1 MCHGE
6 HGAATYVPECHC
18 TGGTTHRHQRHGCQG
33 GGAPGRAGHEG
44 EQPGTPVPEERFGR
58 EEGPSSQRR
67 SRKLGF
73 PANSI
78 QYLGELF
85 LLGEQVCKAA
95 AACPDARVS
104 AFEKL
109 GSSWPHKVRLLPK
122 RG

>member
-1 MCHGE
+1 M
-6 HGAATYVPECHC
+6 
-18 TGGTTHRHQRHGCQG
+18 
-33 GGAPGRAGHEG
+33 
-44 EQPGTPVPEERFGR
+44 PEERFGR

-73 PANSI
+73 PANRI

-104 AFEKL
+104 AFETL